1 MKTIFYYYNSTGTLF
16 LSYSDGNGGYT
27 DHAYVYSNSAAN
39 TDCSAS
45 TFASSNFIKEVYTM
59 AKIAELKKYLGYE
72 FSSGSYTGED
82 YKSFQTKYI
91 NYLKAICRENHWQL
105 VNVGRNHYCFSA
117 FIKSAENK
125 CVYISISD
133 VRYFT
138 NEWFSHILIRTAK
151 DEQDYRGGFNHY
163 TTLENLDSKAAELL
177 EDLPF

>member
-1 MKTIFYYYNSTGTLF
+1 
-16 LSYSDGNGGYT
+16 
-27 DHAYVYSNSAAN
+27 
-39 TDCSAS
+39 
-45 TFASSNFIKEVYTM
+45 M
-59 AKIAELKKYLGYE
+59 AKLAELKKYLGYE

-91 NYLKAICRENHWQL
+91 NYLKAICRENHWQLVNVGRNHYCFSAFIL